1 MIDWVIGSCL
11 LILAVFGIRRLF
23 RGRISCMVRY
33 ALWGVVVIRLLCPAG
48 IWETDAVFSRAE
60 GVWYSTVIPGY
71 QGTQEHTGLSIQ
83 AEQNEQQQGSPE
95 KEKLPDGVA
104 FGDGVQ
110 IGDEGEVHESSLGK
124 EGWSMRLYGIADRM
138 IDNAGSI
145 FKMVW
150 LVGAAIGLLWVAA
163 VNVRFG
169 RTLKQ
174 CRKQLSDRKGDAK
187 AEVYLAERLETP
199 CLFGLFHPAI
209 YVTPEVIEDEKT
221 FEMVLAHENCHYLHK
236 DQFWV
241 LIRGVCIAV
250 WWWNPLVWA
259 AADAMRTD
267 CEQACDER
275 VMKKIGYDQRY
286 VYGEALIRVASG
298 RKGRYDLVASTMAS
312 EKDDV
317 KGRLQMI
324 MKRHKVYVVSMLLA
338 VLLTVFAAVVCFGE
352 CETSSEPEVC
362 VEDIMVSIS
371 LDMAELMA
379 KKADKSYM
387 EAYTSDEKVQQAVEP
402 FKQYVEAAKP
412 EEVYLYQ
419 MDEKLP
425 YGNPA
430 EDVISDQE
438 LISYCTRA
446 FASMM
451 NSQSGVYMLAA
462 SSILTESAVYL
473 CPDGMEGVWAVEL
486 VYPENVKA
494 FMTFY
499 VTEHGTME
507 VTATPLFAENEEA
520 DLEVYLENGGYL
532 QIAVSCEKTAFDM
545 STLEDSAG
553 NWTAAKTDKVG
564 SDNDELISLADGF
577 AKQMQERILSE
588 EYAEIMEM
596 SERFV
601 EELELCSKKFGDEP
615 AAAIIWEM
623 NEYDEVLE
631 SLIEYAGDEELVREA
646 FTVERM
652 VTMIPNLLL
661 GNTSG
666 AEKLAAAG
674 MIRTGASYQAED
686 DAATKMLW
694 LIYGDAEAGDA
705 IICSVTFA
713 VNDNGCMTA
722 NATPMWLDG
731 AVMGIVDVCMQG
743 REIEFSEDTAD
754 RNEEEIII
762 DWLSTGDYVPM
773 AEK

>member
-1 MIDWVIGSCL
+1 VIDWVIGSCM
-11 LILAVFGIRRLF
+11 LIVAVFGIRGLF

-33 ALWGVVVIRLLCPAG
+33 ALWGVVVIRLLCPVG
-48 IWETDAVFSRAE
+48 IWESDTAFDRTGS
-60 GVWYSTVIPGY
+60 VWYGEAIPGY
-71 QGTQEHTGLSIQ
+71 QGNSEYTKLPVQTGQE
-83 AEQNEQQQGSPE
+83 EQQGNPE
-95 KEKLPDGVA
+95 QDKMMNGIVP
-104 FGDGVQ
+104 
-110 IGDEGEVHESSLGK
+110 GDEIQTGDDSEVRKVSPGK
-124 EGWSMRLYGIADRM
+124 ESGHMHLYSILDDIADR
-138 IDNAGSI
+138 AGVI
-145 FKMVW
+145 FRKVW
-150 LVGAAIGLLWVAA
+150 LIGAVIGLLWVAA

-174 CRKQLSDRKGDAK
+174 CRKKLSDGGGDVK
-187 AEVYLAERLETP
+187 AEVYLAENLETP
-199 CLFGLFHPAI
+199 CLFGMFHPAI

-221 FEMVLAHENCHYLHK
+221 LEMVLAHENCHYLHK

-241 LIRGVCIAV
+241 MIRGVCIAV

-259 AADAMRTD
+259 AANAMRTD
-267 CEQACDER
+267 CEQACDEH

-298 RKGRYDLVASTMAS
+298 RKGRYNLVASTMAS

-338 VLLTVFAAVVCFGE
+338 VLMTVFAAVVCFGE
-352 CETSSEPEVC
+352 SESSSEPEVC

-371 LDMAELMA
+371 MDMAELMA

-387 EAYTSDEKVQQAVEP
+387 EVYTADEKVQQAVEP
-402 FKQYVEAAKP
+402 FKQYVEAAEP

-419 MDEKLP
+419 TDEKLP

-430 EDVISDQE
+430 EEVISDQE
-438 LISYCTRA
+438 LIFYCTRA
-446 FASMM
+446 FATMI

-462 SSILTESAVYL
+462 SSVLTESAVYL
-473 CPDGMEGVWAVEL
+473 CPDGMDGIWAVEL
-486 VYPENVKA
+486 AYPENVKV
-494 FMTFY
+494 FVTFY
-499 VTEHGTME
+499 ANEHGTME
-507 VTATPLFAENEEA
+507 VTATPMFSSDESLN
-520 DLEVYLENGGYL
+520 LKTYLENGDYL
-532 QIAVSCEKTAFDM
+532 GIGVSCEKTEFDM
-545 STLEDSAG
+545 SAFEDDAEIR
-553 NWTAAKTDKVG
+553 TAVEADKVG
-564 SDNDELISLADGF
+564 SGDDELISLADGF

-588 EYAEIMEM
+588 AYAEIMGM
-596 SERFV
+596 SEMFIG
-601 EELELCSKKFGDEP
+601 ELELCSEKFGEEP
-615 AAAIIWEM
+615 AAAVIWEM

-631 SLIEYAGDEELVREA
+631 SLSEYAGDEELVKES

-674 MIRTGASYQAED
+674 MIRTGASYQADD
-686 DAATKMLW
+686 DAVTKMVW

-705 IICSVTFA
+705 IICAVTFA

-722 NATPMWLDG
+722 NATPMWLNG
-731 AVMGIVDVCMQG
+731 AVTGIIDVCMEG
-743 REIEFSEDTAD
+743 RNIEFSEETAD
-754 RNEEEIII
+754 RDEQEIII
-762 DWLSTGDYVPM
+762 DWLSTGEYVPI